1 MLALCTL
8 NALASAQL
16 AYELRLLCHG
26 VATGIF
32 PVSSGVGSINGL
44 AMELGNEDVQNGIEH
59 GLGRAFQ
66 EIREADENASLAQAD
81 GAIDVGEAIETD
93 FKFRQGRAR
102 TQIAICLL
110 KNLGEGGGH
119 LDQELAAN
127 ARK

>member
-1 MLALCTL
+1 MLALWTL

-16 AYELRLLCHG
+16 AYELRLLRHG

-32 PVSSGVGSINGL
+32 PVSSGMGSVNRF

-59 GLGRAFQ
+59 RFRRALQ

-93 FKFRQGRAR
+93 FKFRHRNAR
-102 TQIAICLL
+102 TQISICLL
-110 KNLGEGGGH
+110 KNLGEGGH

-127 ARK
+127 ARE